1 MRGVGCADETLKPE
15 SSRAGERSERDGR
28 GCPLRGRLD
37 ARGESDETAK
47 AMLRWWIRWE
57 TRR

>member
-47 AMLRWWIRWE
+47 ATLRWWIRWE

>member
-15 SSRAGERSERDGR
+15 SSRAGRAERTRRARLSSSWTIGCER
-28 GCPLRGRLD
+28 
-37 ARGESDETAK
+37 ESDETAK
-47 AMLRWWIRWE
+47 ATLRWWIRWE